1 MIHKIIDV
9 ETGEYCLIE
18 EEDMS
23 TDEWILLADELNKI
37 GKVIHTL

>member
-1 MIHKIIDV
+1 MIHRIIDV
-9 ETGEYCLIE
+9 ETGEYYLI

-37 GKVIHTL
+37 GKVIHTI

>member
-1 MIHKIIDV
+1 MIHRIIDV
-9 ETGEYCLIE
+9 ETGEYCLI

-37 GKVIHTL
+37 GKVIHTI